1 VRKAITVLA
10 ALICVALGSTAQP
23 ARSAAVFI
31 EPGAR
36 ATLVFVDLAT
46 GEEQSVQTDGS
57 VFAVLNDSVMTYDPS
72 TRSVVLIGADGR
84 SRPHPFITLGAQDAR
99 VDWAISA
106 DGKRIAWTI
115 TQGGAGML
123 TTVTRV
129 ADVSGEAQR
138 IVFEETRTDGLRAR
152 PVAFSPDDSILY
164 LDYQPDGLDTLMLFP
179 QFAGLFQLDL
189 SAEHPGD
196 TFAFLPGEPG
206 DFTGA
211 GFGSGYFL
219 RLAVSQQAGGFDVR
233 VVRLATGTEWSIP
246 ASNSG
251 GYSIAG
257 DVLVAPDGRFAVYAQ
272 TALSGLGSGS
282 AQTSTVIMRVDL
294 TEMTQTP
301 LTVPQ
306 EGVLRP
312 VAWTENDGAVLLIS
326 PNRAGT
332 WKVRISDGR
341 VQQVAQ
347 LTYLGQ
353 ISET

>member
-1 VRKAITVLA
+1 MRNTVFILA
-10 ALICVALGSTAQP
+10 ALAWLALSSAAQSVRP
-23 ARSAAVFI
+23 TAVFI
-31 EPGAR
+31 ERGTR
-36 ATLVFVDLAT
+36 TTLVFVDLAT
-46 GEEQSVQTDGS
+46 GAEQAVQTDGS
-57 VFAVLNDSVMTYDPS
+57 TFSVLSDAVMTYDPS
-72 TRSVVLIGADGR
+72 TRSAVLIGPDGR
-84 SRPHPFITLGAQDAR
+84 SRPHPFITLDAQDVR
-99 VDWAISA
+99 VDWAVSA
-106 DGKRIAWTI
+106 DGKRIAWT
-115 TQGGAGML
+115 TTRGGGGAL
-123 TTVTRV
+123 STVTRV
-129 ADVSGEAQR
+129 ADISGSDQR
-138 IVFEETRTDGLRAR
+138 IVFEETRGDGLRAR
-152 PVAFSPDDSILY
+152 PVAFSAGDSILY
-164 LDYQPDGLDTLMLFP
+164 LDYQPDGLDTLTLFP

-189 SAEHPGD
+189 AAERPSE

-219 RLAVSQQAGGFDVR
+219 RLVVSEQAGGFDVR

-251 GYSIAG
+251 GYSVAG
-257 DVLVAPDGRFAVYAQ
+257 DVLIAPDGRFAVYAQ
-272 TALSGLGSGS
+272 TALTGLGSGS

-332 WKVRISDGR
+332 WKVRMSDGR

-353 ISET
+353 ISGS